1 MRNNQNYFKESITS
15 LFLICYRTIGNY
27 SSSEI
32 CNQQRI
38 NSPERESDIINEVST
53 TPERCNEQIEHN
65 IKLRI
70 NKCSS
75 ATKKRKNE
83 APEDN
88 IDEQILNIISKE
100 HDADEHFLL
109 SYLPTLKRMTPKQ
122 NAIAKIKIQQVL
134 FDVEF
139 GNNYSN
145 SPFSSNSGH
154 STYSSVYAPILTPLN
169 TAKSSAMDY
178 SQSNM
183 SVADN
188 GFHEYNHYSSQ
199 N

>member
-1 MRNNQNYFKESITS
+1 M
-15 LFLICYRTIGNY
+15 
-27 SSSEI
+27 
-32 CNQQRI
+32 
-38 NSPERESDIINEVST
+38 ST

-100 HDADEHFLL
+100 HDADEQFLL

-154 STYSSVYAPILTPLN
+154 STYSSASIYAPILTPLK

-183 SVADN
+183 SIADN

>member
-1 MRNNQNYFKESITS
+1 LTVK
-15 LFLICYRTIGNY
+15 
-27 SSSEI
+27 SSEI

-100 HDADEHFLL
+100 HDADEQFLL
-109 SYLPTLKRMTPKQ
+109 SYLPKLKRMTPKQ

>member
-1 MRNNQNYFKESITS
+1 M
-15 LFLICYRTIGNY
+15 
-27 SSSEI
+27 
-32 CNQQRI
+32 
-38 NSPERESDIINEVST
+38 ST

-88 IDEQILNIISKE
+88 IDKQILNIISKE
-100 HDADEHFLL
+100 HDADEQFLL
-109 SYLPTLKRMTPKQ
+109 SYLPTLKCMTPKQ

-154 STYSSVYAPILTPLN
+154 STYSSVCTDFN
-169 TAKSSAMDY
+169 SS
-178 SQSNM
+178 
-183 SVADN
+183 
-188 GFHEYNHYSSQ
+188 
-199 N
+199 